1 MKPLRDV
8 AVILF
13 LLPFVLVLVCV
24 ACIAGW
30 CGLLREVD

>member
-1 MKPLRDV
+1 MKPLRNV
-8 AVILF
+8 LCVLF

-24 ACIAGW
+24 ACLAHW